1 MKNENG
7 GIKVKILSE
16 LKVNNQVLNIEIP
29 NNVLKA
35 LDVNVNDTIRFIE
48 DNNKISLEVK
58 KEDLDMDK
66 VNSILKEDD
75 DIFKAL
81 VDR

>member
-1 MKNENG
+1 MR
-7 GIKVKILSE
+7 ILNE
-16 LKVNNQVLNIEIP
+16 LKVNNRVLNIEIP

-58 KEDLDMDK
+58 KGDVDMDK
-66 VNSILKEDD
+66 VNSILKEDA

>member
-1 MKNENG
+1 MR
-7 GIKVKILSE
+7 ILSE
-16 LKVNNQVLNIEIP
+16 LKVNNRVLNIEIP

-58 KEDLDMDK
+58 KGDVDMDK
-66 VNSILKEDD
+66 VNSILKEDA

>member
-16 LKVNNQVLNIEIP
+16 LKVNNKVLNIEIP

-75 DIFKAL
+75 DIFKEL

>member
-16 LKVNNQVLNIEIP
+16 LKVNNKVLNIEIP

>member
-7 GIKVKILSE
+7 GIKMKILSE
-16 LKVNNQVLNIEIP
+16 LKINNKVLNIEIP

-75 DIFKAL
+75 DIFKEL

>member
-1 MKNENG
+1 M
-7 GIKVKILSE
+7 KILSE

-29 NNVLKA
+29 KNVLKA

>member
-16 LKVNNQVLNIEIP
+16 LKVNNKVLNIEIP
-29 NNVLKA
+29 NSVLKA

>member
-16 LKVNNQVLNIEIP
+16 LKINNKVLNIEIP

-75 DIFKAL
+75 DIFKEL

>member
-1 MKNENG
+1 MR
-7 GIKVKILSE
+7 ILSE
-16 LKVNNQVLNIEIP
+16 LKVNNRVLNIEIP

-58 KEDLDMDK
+58 KGNLDMDK
-66 VNSILKEDD
+66 VNSILKEDA

>member
-1 MKNENG
+1 MR
-7 GIKVKILSE
+7 ILSE
-16 LKVNNQVLNIEIP
+16 LKVNNRVLNIEIP

-66 VNSILKEDD
+66 VNSILKEDA

>member
-16 LKVNNQVLNIEIP
+16 LKVNNKVLNIEIP
-29 NNVLKA
+29 NSVLKA

-75 DIFKAL
+75 DIFKEL

>member
-16 LKVNNQVLNIEIP
+16 LKINNKVLNIEIP

>member
-66 VNSILKEDD
+66 VSSILKEDD

>member
-75 DIFKAL
+75 DIFKEL

>member
-1 MKNENG
+1 M
-7 GIKVKILSE
+7 KILSE
-16 LKVNNQVLNIEIP
+16 LKVNNKVLNIEIP
-29 NNVLKA
+29 NSVLKA

>member
-58 KEDLDMDK
+58 KEDLDIDK

-75 DIFKAL
+75 DIFKEL